1 MSIAEI
7 ENEIRKLPFDKVDEL
22 MAWFSD
28 YHAQLWDRQIESDLE
43 SGRLNGLL
51 AEVDAEIEAGLAKPL

>member
-22 MAWFSD
+22 MSWFSD
-28 YHAQLWDRQIESDLE
+28 YYAQLWDRQIESDLE

-51 AEVDAEIEAGLAKPL
+51 AEVDAEIETGLAKPL